1 MFKMI
6 LNKICQFKKN
16 KVVKLKKRKK
26 KTLHISLFNKEY
38 VNRYVVNQLIR
49 NHRNFT
55 LEVITHDLDIFML
68 AFLYS
73 LVLTKGA
80 INLDVTPT

>member
-16 KVVKLKKRKK
+16 KVVKLKKKK
-26 KTLHISLFNKEY
+26 KTLHISLFKQEY

-80 INLDVTPT
+80 IYLDVTPT